1 MDLELHQLELR
12 HDVLRV
18 RNARRE
24 RQLLASMAET
34 GQTTP
39 VVVVR
44 EGERFVLIDGY
55 KRVRAQRALRQDTV
69 LAMEWALSESDAL
82 VFERVLR
89 SGDAD
94 TAIEQGWF
102 LREMHARFGLTQQE
116 LARRFSRSTSWVSR
130 RIGLATELPESIQT
144 HVRNG
149 AIGGHAAMKFLVPLA
164 RANATACA
172 RLADAVAPERMTN
185 RQIGE
190 LYVAYTEGNG
200 KARELVLSMPGVV
213 LRARAEAARNAPINK
228 RPIELLIDDLGIATA
243 VARRA
248 HRRLREGV
256 LAGVDESERQ
266 RVVHACNDAMEAA
279 ETTKRCCDKEVSDAG
294 SKYTD
299 GNSAAS

>member
-44 EGERFVLIDGY
+44 EDERFVLIDGY

-69 LAMEWALSESDAL
+69 LAIEWALSESDAL
-82 VFERVLR
+82 VFERILR

-94 TAIEQGWF
+94 TVIEQGWF
-102 LREMHARFGLTQQE
+102 LREMHVRFGLAQHE
-116 LARRFSRSTSWVSR
+116 LARRFSRTQSWVSN
-130 RIGLATELPESIQT
+130 RIALVAQLPESVQS
-144 HVRNG
+144 HVRDG

-164 RANATACA
+164 SANATACA
-172 RLADAVAPERMTN
+172 RLADAVAPERMTD

-200 KARELVLSMPGVV
+200 KARELVLSMPVAV
-213 LRARAEAARNAPINK
+213 LRAREEAARNAPINK
-228 RPIELLIDDLGIATA
+228 RPIELLIDDLGIVTA

-248 HRRLREGV
+248 YGRLRDGV
-256 LAGVDESERQ
+256 LAGADAGERQ
-266 RVVHACNDAMEAA
+266 RVAHACSEAMEAI
-279 ETTKRCCDKEVSDAG
+279 ETAKRRGEKEMNDAG

-299 GNSAAS
+299 EHSAPA